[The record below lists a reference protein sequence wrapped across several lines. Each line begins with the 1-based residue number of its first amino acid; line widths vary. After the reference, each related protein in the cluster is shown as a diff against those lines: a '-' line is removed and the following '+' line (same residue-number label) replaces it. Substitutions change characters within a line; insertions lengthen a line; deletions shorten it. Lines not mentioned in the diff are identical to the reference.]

1 MLRELTKEEQRDII
15 DRAERLLKA
24 VYDFADPFYWLDEES
39 ADEVVREHY
48 PFTMCLYDAVGQTAD
63 FVENIRENI
72 GKFRIDD

>member
-1 MLRELTKEEQRDII
+1 MLRELTREEKRDII

-48 PFTMCLYDAVGQTAD
+48 PFNQCLEDAAGQTAD
-63 FVENIRENI
+63 FVEHLRKNI
-72 GKFRIDD
+72 GKLRIDD